1 MKGNDL
7 VSRRESRK
15 HVNRLSSSTIK
26 PLEQS
31 GISYKTFSVRRNV
44 ISPGGFRAGFSDA
57 RVARPFRLI
66 AFVASAPLGLD
77 RISFLFAF
85 TRFISKGPR
94 DTSTNL
100 PSALVTRLA
109 SQFVPASS
117 GQASPPCRS
126 LQMMSSKTVGAFS
139 FSYSLAVVAF
149 RLR

>member
-1 MKGNDL
+1 M
-7 VSRRESRK
+7 
-15 HVNRLSSSTIK
+15 K

-44 ISPGGFRAGFSDA
+44 ISPGGFRVGFSDA

-117 GQASPPCRS
+117 DEPSPPYRS
-126 LQMMSSKTVGAFS
+126 LQTMSSKTVGASS
-139 FSYSLAVVAF
+139 FSYSFTVVAIITPAFPF
-149 RLR
+149 RTTLLNTLTAVSRAFG